1 MINYL
6 EISMLAGIYVLI
18 LVAICT
24 MLGCTAIHLVE
35 RDKLHVDL
43 KPRP

>member
-1 MINYL
+1 M
-6 EISMLAGIYVLI
+6 MAGIYVLL

-24 MLGCTAIHLVE
+24 MLGCVAIHLVE
-35 RDKLHVDL
+35 KDKLNDDI